1 MDPELESNPEDNP
14 AWLYVLA
21 GWLLAATQLAPE
33 HQKLP
38 EREIRARAPA
48 HALDPPE
55 TDPDRMS
62 PRELRRLPAIGATRA
77 LAIARARW
85 ERGLTGGPE
94 AWEDIP
100 GIGPE
105 TVRAIRKAL
114 RKSGESPREDPG
126 PVGVAGRPP
135 G

>member
-1 MDPELESNPEDNP
+1 MEP
-14 AWLYVLA
+14 ASEPVSPCLYVLA
-21 GWLLAATQLAPE
+21 GWLLASAQLGSAQVRIDGSE
-33 HQKLP
+33 AA
-38 EREIRARAPA
+38 ARMPA
-48 HALDPPE
+48 GARSPSE

-62 PRELRRLPAIGATRA
+62 PRELRRLPAIGSTRA

-105 TVRAIRKAL
+105 TVRAIRRAL
-114 RKSGESPREDPG
+114 DAQLVVPRVVRTP
-126 PVGVAGRPP
+126 
-135 G
+135 

>member
-1 MDPELESNPEDNP
+1 MDPEPKRAT
-14 AWLYVLA
+14 AWMYVLA
-21 GWLLAATQLAPE
+21 GWLLASAQLGSAQLHIDGSEAEARMPAGARSPE
-33 HQKLP
+33 
-38 EREIRARAPA
+38 
-48 HALDPPE
+48 E

-62 PRELRRLPAIGATRA
+62 PRELRRLPAIGPTRA

-105 TVRAIRKAL
+105 TVRAIRRAL
-114 RKSGESPREDPG
+114 ETRSAAPRVVRTP
-126 PVGVAGRPP
+126 
-135 G
+135 

>member
-1 MDPELESNPEDNP
+1 M
-14 AWLYVLA
+14 YVLA
-21 GWLLAATQLAPE
+21 GWLLASAQMGSA
-33 HQKLP
+33 LP
-38 EREIRARAPA
+38 PVHEREAAARMPA
-48 HALDPPE
+48 GARGPEGTDADRE

-62 PRELRRLPAIGATRA
+62 PRELRRLPAIGPTRA

-85 ERGLTGGPE
+85 EIGLIGGPE

-105 TVRAIRKAL
+105 TVRAIRGAL
-114 RKSGESPREDPG
+114 AASS
-126 PVGVAGRPP
+126 ASLGRRT